1 VLVVGGDAGGS
12 PPGRSRDGRRR
23 VSGQVVV
30 SDEVA
35 SVQLGPPILEVAGL
49 VKHFSTDRGLFGGGA
64 KLHAVDGV
72 DLQIFPGEVLAVVGE
87 SGSGKSTLARC
98 ILRLIDP
105 TEGRIVFAGQD
116 VLALKGRRLAGFRQ
130 QVQPVFQD
138 PFSSI
143 DPRWRVGTSVA
154 EALDAFAIGTKAE
167 RRARVLDLLDRVGLD
182 PSLVGRR
189 PHELSGGQRQRVGIA
204 AALAPSPRLIVADEP
219 VSALDVSVQA
229 QVLNL
234 LADLQRDL
242 RLAILFVAHDLAVVE
257 HISHRVAVMY
267 LGKIVETGPTEAVFR
282 DPRHPY
288 TKALLEAIPRPD
300 PDRRMQESVLRG
312 EIPSPIA
319 PPSGCRFRTR
329 CPVAIERCVTE
340 EPEMT
345 LFGEGHTAACHVARA
360 ELQKQDHQRRQ

>member
-1 VLVVGGDAGGS
+1 MS
-12 PPGRSRDGRRR
+12 
-23 VSGQVVV
+23 QVAF

-35 SVQLGPPILEVAGL
+35 PVQPGTPILEVDGL
-49 VKHFSTDRGLFGGGA
+49 VKHFPTDRGFLASGTV
-64 KLHAVDGV
+64 LHAVDGV
-72 DLQIFPGEVLAVVGE
+72 DLEVRPGEVVALVGE

-98 ILRLIDP
+98 VLRLLDP
-105 TEGRIVFAGQD
+105 TAGRIVFDGRD
-116 VLALKGRRLAGFRQ
+116 VTALGGRQLAWFRQ

-143 DPRWRVGTSVA
+143 DPRWRVGRSIA
-154 EALDAFAIGTKAE
+154 ESLNAFGIGTRAE
-167 RRARVLDLLDRVGLD
+167 RNDRVADLLDRVGLD
-182 PSLVGRR
+182 PAFARR
-189 PHELSGGQRQRVGIA
+189 HPHELSGGQRQRVGIA
-204 AALAPSPRLIVADEP
+204 AALAPEPRLIVADEP

-242 RLAILFVAHDLAVVE
+242 GLAILFVAHDLAVVE
-257 HISHRVAVMY
+257 HISHRTAVMY
-267 LGKIVETGPTEAVFR
+267 LGKIVETGPTERVFR

-288 TKALLEAIPRPD
+288 TKALLEAIPHPD
-300 PDRRMQESVLRG
+300 PARAPVGSALEG

-329 CPVAIERCVTE
+329 CPVAIERCSVE

-345 LFGEGHTAACHVARA
+345 EFGTGRAAACHVARA
-360 ELQKQDHQRRQ
+360 EMERSA